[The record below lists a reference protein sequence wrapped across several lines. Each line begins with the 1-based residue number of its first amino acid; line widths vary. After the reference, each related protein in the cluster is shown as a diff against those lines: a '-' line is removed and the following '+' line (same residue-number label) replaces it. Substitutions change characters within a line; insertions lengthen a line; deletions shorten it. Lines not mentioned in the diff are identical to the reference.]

1 MSKHVVTVFGGSGF
15 LGRHV
20 VRRLASSGAIVR
32 VAVRDP
38 VAAEYLKPMGDVGQI
53 VPIGIDIRHP
63 HQVAAAVAGA
73 ETVINLVGILYQSGQ
88 ATFDAIQRQGAH
100 TIAAAAKASGVKQL
114 VHISAL
120 GADAASQSDYARSKA
135 AGEDLVRQEFPS
147 AVIFRPSIVF
157 GPEDNFFN
165 RFAGIIRISPFLPV
179 FGCPM
184 PPKVSFLTGGALCQ
198 VDLFGDGGT
207 RFQPVYVGDVAD
219 AIMAAL
225 QGSTAAGRTFD
236 LGGPTVYSFKQLM
249 ELLLAVTRR
258 RRSLLPVPFLAA
270 TIAGFFLEMLPNPLL
285 TRDQVTL
292 MAHDNIVAKD
302 VPGLADLGISA
313 TPAEA
318 ILPTYLARYRPVAA
332 PEPGI
337 A

>member
-1 MSKHVVTVFGGSGF
+1 MSKHIVTVFGGSGF

-38 VAAEYLKPMGDVGQI
+38 IAAEYLKPMGDAGQI

-73 ETVINLVGILYQSGQ
+73 ETVINLVGILFQSGQ

-100 TIAAAAKASGVKQL
+100 NIAAAAQASGAKRL

-120 GADAASQSDYARSKA
+120 GADANSQSDYARSKA
-135 AGEDLVRQEFPS
+135 AGEDAVRQAFPS
-147 AVIFRPSIVF
+147 AIILRPSILF
-157 GPEDNFFN
+157 GPDDNFFN
-165 RFAGIIRISPFLPV
+165 RFAGLVRISPFLPV

-184 PPKVSFLTGGALCQ
+184 PPKVSLLTGGALCAI
-198 VDLFGDGGT
+198 DLFGHGGT
-207 RFQPVYVGDVAD
+207 RFQPVYVSDVAD

-225 QGSTAAGRTFD
+225 RDGTAAGRTFE

-258 RRSLLPVPFLAA
+258 KRCLMPVPFMAA
-270 TIAGFFLEMLPNPLL
+270 TMAGFFLEMLPNPLL

-292 MAHDNIVAKD
+292 MECDNIVAND
-302 VPGLADLGISA
+302 ALGLANLGIPA

-318 ILPTYLARYRPVAA
+318 ILPTYLARYRPVAS